1 MGGFLSLPGVPVL
14 RLSLSAPLYWGVS
27 AFLFL
32 ADAASTAAGPKG
44 ELAKSWDAGRE
55 VVDTTF
61 EGVDC
66 QPGHVARDGG
76 RLAAPV
82 GCRLVL
88 VLCEHK
94 RPHARGIPT

>member
-1 MGGFLSLPGVPVL
+1 MPGVPVL
-14 RLSLSAPLYWGVS
+14 RLSVLALSYGGGS
-27 AFLFL
+27 DFLFL

-82 GCRLVL
+82 GCIGRNDGVL
-88 VLCEHK
+88 VDH
-94 RPHARGIPT
+94 